1 VKPCVIIPC
10 YNHVTTVAAVARG
23 ARAHC
28 PVIVVDDGSTLPLPA
43 LPDCTL
49 VKLEC
54 NQGKAAALR
63 AGFRRAAELG
73 FTHAITMD
81 ADGQHFA
88 EDLPRF
94 LALLATH
101 PDALIVGVRDFH
113 SAGCPTHRR
122 RSNAVSTF
130 WYRVETGVRLGDTQC
145 GFRGY
150 PLALTKRLKI
160 RSSRYA
166 YELEFLVRAAW
177 VGTAIVPLAVK
188 CAYAPDQVG
197 QSHFRPLRDL
207 AHITLMNIGLVLQSW
222 CVPQTLRRAWSQGEH
237 GGFWHAVH
245 EFFADH
251 ADSPG
256 RLAAAVGVGL
266 FFGIA
271 PIWGYQL
278 VAALAVAHFLNLNK
292 VITALASNISIPP
305 CMPFILYAAL
315 ALGHWLFSG
324 QWVDFSPSQMTRA
337 QALEYLWHWA
347 VGSVAL
353 GLIVA
358 AGGTTV
364 TYVVARV
371 CQRK

>member
-1 VKPCVIIPC
+1 VKPCIIIPC
-10 YNHVTTVAAVARG
+10 YNHVATVAAVAQD
-23 ARAHC
+23 AQAHC

-43 LPDCTL
+43 LPGC
-49 VKLEC
+49 VVVRLER

-63 AGFRRAAELG
+63 AGFRRATALG

-88 EDLPRF
+88 SDLPQF
-94 LALLATH
+94 LAAAAAQPDALLA
-101 PDALIVGVRDFH
+101 GVRDFFA
-113 SAGCPTHRR
+113 AGCPTHRR
-122 RSNAVSTF
+122 RSNAISTF

-150 PLALTKRLKI
+150 PLALTQRLKI
-160 RSSRYA
+160 HSNRYA

-177 VGTAIVPLAVK
+177 VGTAIVPVAVR
-188 CAYAPDQVG
+188 CSYAPDQLR
-197 QSHFRPLRDL
+197 QSHFRPLKDL

-222 CVPQTLRRAWSQGEH
+222 CVPQSLRRVWSRGERK
-237 GGFWHAVH
+237 GFRHAVR

-251 ADSPG
+251 AESPE

-278 VAALAVAHFLNLNK
+278 VAALAVAHFLSLNK

-305 CMPFILYAAL
+305 MMPLILSTAL
-315 ALGHWLFSG
+315 ALGHWLFTG
-324 QWVDFSPSQMTRA
+324 QWLDFSPGQMTRA
-337 QALEYLWHWA
+337 RALEYLWHWA

-353 GLIVA
+353 GMTVA
-358 AGGTTV
+358 TCGTAL
-364 TYVVARV
+364 TYVVARA